1 MLLIR
6 GQEVQR
12 DSSRKNEIS
21 SRFMTSAHTLVFN
34 HEGEF
39 LPYVTKQCVVQ
50 TTTGEPE
57 YDFENA
63 EKFLIAR
70 QNCPSA
76 LPPILPCS
84 LVLSKYGTVL
94 ARSTCLGSAQR
105 PRPRR
110 L

>member
-1 MLLIR
+1 MAFFLNRLRTTPTCAPVPAQVLLIR

-70 QNCPSA
+70 QNCP
-76 LPPILPCS
+76 PPPS
-84 LVLSKYGTVL
+84 
-94 ARSTCLGSAQR
+94 
-105 PRPRR
+105 RR
-110 L
+110 FFPVPWYLL